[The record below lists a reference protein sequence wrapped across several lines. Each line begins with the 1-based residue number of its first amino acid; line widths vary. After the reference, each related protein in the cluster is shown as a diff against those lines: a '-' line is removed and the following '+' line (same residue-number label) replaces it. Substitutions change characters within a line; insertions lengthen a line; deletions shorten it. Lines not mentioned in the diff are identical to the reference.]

1 MAAPGRTRLAVGALM
16 ATGAVMVAVAVAGYL
31 YLTSQPAVKAGHPD
45 PHSRAAVSA
54 TSRPLAPPAELAA
67 NLTQISSYAANRR
80 VETRPPQPHT
90 GLWVEIPALQISLP
104 LHEGDGSDR
113 VPQWQALHYPGT
125 AAPGGQGNSYLYA
138 HGLWGMFGGLLYA
151 RAGDEVDLRDYST
164 GSTRILHVSRVVGRI
179 AWNDTRWI
187 HAVARQPTLTLQT
200 CVDDNLRGSRYI
212 VQAT

>member
-1 MAAPGRTRLAVGALM
+1 M
-16 ATGAVMVAVAVAGYL
+16 ATGAVMVAVAGAGYL

-54 TSRPLAPPAELAA
+54 TSRPLPPPAELAA

-104 LHEGDGSDR
+104 LREGDGSDR
-113 VPQWQALHYPGT
+113 VPQWQVLHYPGT
-125 AAPGGQGNSYLYA
+125 AAPGEKGNSYLYA

-164 GSTRILHVSRVVGRI
+164 GSTQVLHVSRVVGRI
-179 AWNDTRWI
+179 GWNDTRWI
-187 HAVARQPTLTLQT
+187 HAAAGQPTLTLQT